1 MNPPEKAESPAAAWA
16 GEVLQAE
23 DAENPSEKN
32 WLDFNDV
39 PVTIADQTKRVRE
52 FLGKLRKSIDWS
64 DDEIDM
70 ERKGIIHY
78 VENAIDQLEELGLD
92 SKAYSG
98 QFLAFSI
105 GELSMALQLWDR
117 QSASQW
123 ARSMRRKRKEKDDII
138 IKEFI
143 AAAAN
148 SWRKGDT
155 RFHNKMAE
163 DLTEQYNSY
172 FAEEIKG
179 GMRHKFKKSTIMNNR
194 EFKSLALHHGR
205 LRGVKK

>member
-1 MNPPEKAESPAAAWA
+1 
-16 GEVLQAE
+16 
-23 DAENPSEKN
+23 
-32 WLDFNDV
+32 
-39 PVTIADQTKRVRE
+39 
-52 FLGKLRKSIDWS
+52 
-64 DDEIDM
+64 M
-70 ERKGIIHY
+70 ERKGIIHH
-78 VENAIDQLEELGLD
+78 VENAIDQLEELSLD

-155 RFHNKMAE
+155 RFHNEMAE
-163 DLTEQYNSY
+163 NLTEQYNSY

-194 EFKSLALHHGR
+194 EFKLLALHHGR